1 MQNLIPGDMLEVSQ
15 KLKWELDTGMTADES
30 SVINDAVL
38 AGTQYFVDEALEGS
52 YWTVKW
58 DANHQNVDIYG
69 TTGDVVGQIKPTL
82 DTFEADFRK
91 DSQGLFI
98 RIEKEVAVVVRDN

>member
-1 MQNLIPGDMLEVSQ
+1 MQNLIPGDMLEVNQ
-15 KLKWELDTGMTADES
+15 KLKWELDAGMTADEH
-30 SVINDAVL
+30 SVINEAVL
-38 AGTQYFVDEALEGS
+38 SGTQYFVDEALEGS

-58 DANHQNVDIYG
+58 AADHQNIDIFG
-69 TTGDVVGQIKPTL
+69 TTGEVVGQIKPL
-82 DTFEADFRK
+82 GESLEADFRK

>member
-1 MQNLIPGDMLEVSQ
+1 MQNLIPGDMVEVNQ

-38 AGTQYFVDEALEGS
+38 AGAQYFADEALEGN

-58 DANHQNVDIYG
+58 TDDRQSLDIYE
-69 TTGDVVGQIKPTL
+69 TAETIVGQIKPLT
-82 DTFEADFRK
+82 TNFEADFRQ

-98 RIEKEVAVVVRDN
+98 RIEKEIAVVVRNN

>member
-1 MQNLIPGDMLEVSQ
+1 MQNLIPGDMLEVGQ
-15 KLKWELDTGMTADES
+15 KLKWELDAGMIADES

-58 DANHQNVDIYG
+58 ADDHQAIDIYG
-69 TTGDVVGQIKPTL
+69 TTGSVVGQIKPL
-82 DTFEADFRK
+82 SASLEADFRQ

-98 RIEKEVAVVVRDN
+98 RIEKEVAVIVRDN